1 MFWGDDFEKILSSNR
16 KNVVPGAWRIE
27 VSPSNSAEE
36 DHFLHALEIGDEG
49 KTGQKAPV
57 LIDGANFQ
65 GVVFEHGALVLFSSI
80 GPGVINGEA
89 SLPDLAFDS
98 IIITGL
104 EPNAVYEIDYGG
116 LNVAASPNAVLPGV
130 QVATERLRVNSKGI
144 LKMAGDKRR
153 NLRMRVARI

>member
-1 MFWGDDFEKILSSNR
+1 
-16 KNVVPGAWRIE
+16 V
-27 VSPSNSAEE
+27 
-36 DHFLHALEIGDEG
+36 LEIGDEG